1 VFCSHESR
9 NLKRTAFGA
18 YDAKEENEERI
29 HNCYQDCYMI
39 IDPKNVPEI
48 TGSKYPQQFQSA
60 VAGRVKKRLGDAAGL
75 QNFGV
80 NLVRLAPGSCS
91 ALRHWHTRQDEL
103 VYVLE
108 GEVTL
113 ITNSGEQV
121 LKPGIA
127 AGFPAGDADGHH
139 LVNRSKGDV
148 VYLEIGDRT
157 LGDDAHYPDDDLI
170 AKANGKSWV
179 FTHKNGDP
187 YES

>member
-1 VFCSHESR
+1 
-9 NLKRTAFGA
+9 
-18 YDAKEENEERI
+18 
-29 HNCYQDCYMI
+29 MI
-39 IDPKNVPEI
+39 VDPKNVPES
-48 TGSKYPQQFQSA
+48 TGSNYPQQFKYA
-60 VAGRVKKRLGDAAGL
+60 VAGRVKKRLGDSARL

-91 ALRHWHTRQDEL
+91 ALRHWHTCQDEFI
-103 VYVLE
+103 YVLE

-121 LKPGIA
+121 LKSGMA

-139 LVNRSKGDV
+139 LINHTDSDV

-157 LGDDAHYPDDDLI
+157 SGDSANYPDDNLI
-170 AKANGKSWV
+170 AKSGDNGWI
-179 FTHKNGDP
+179 FTRKDGEI

>member
-1 VFCSHESR
+1 
-9 NLKRTAFGA
+9 
-18 YDAKEENEERI
+18 
-29 HNCYQDCYMI
+29 MI

-103 VYVLE
+103 IYVLE

-121 LKPGIA
+121 LKPGMA

-139 LVNRSKGDV
+139 LVNRSNADV

-157 LGDDAHYPDDDLI
+157 PGDIAEYPDDDLI
-170 AKANGKSWV
+170 AKASDNGWI
-179 FTHKNGDP
+179 FTRKNGEV
-187 YES
+187 YED

>member
-1 VFCSHESR
+1 
-9 NLKRTAFGA
+9 
-18 YDAKEENEERI
+18 
-29 HNCYQDCYMI
+29 MI

-48 TGSKYPQQFQSA
+48 TGSKYPQQFKSA

-91 ALRHWHTRQDEL
+91 ALRHWHSRQDEL

-113 ITNSGEQV
+113 ICDSGEEV
-121 LKPGIA
+121 LQPGMA
-127 AGFPAGDADGHH
+127 AGFRAGDADGHH
-139 LVNRSKGDV
+139 LVNRTNADV

-157 LGDDAHYPDDDLI
+157 EGDSANYPDDDLI
-170 AKANGKSWV
+170 AKASDNGWI
-179 FTHKNGDP
+179 FTHKNGEV
-187 YES
+187 YEN

>member
-1 VFCSHESR
+1 
-9 NLKRTAFGA
+9 
-18 YDAKEENEERI
+18 
-29 HNCYQDCYMI
+29 MI
-39 IDPKNVPEI
+39 VDPKNVPES
-48 TGSKYPQQFQSA
+48 TGSNYPQQFKYA
-60 VAGRVKKRLGDAAGL
+60 IAGRVKKRLGDAARL

-91 ALRHWHTRQDEL
+91 TLRHWHTCQDEFI
-103 VYVLE
+103 YVLE

-121 LKPGIA
+121 LKSGMA

-139 LVNRSKGDV
+139 LINHTDSDV

-157 LGDDAHYPDDDLI
+157 SGDSVNYPDDDLI
-170 AKANGKSWV
+170 AKASEKGWI
-179 FTHKNGDP
+179 FTHKNGEL

>member
-1 VFCSHESR
+1 
-9 NLKRTAFGA
+9 
-18 YDAKEENEERI
+18 
-29 HNCYQDCYMI
+29 MI
-39 IDPKNVPEI
+39 VDPKNVPES
-48 TGSKYPQQFQSA
+48 TGSNYPQQFKYA
-60 VAGRVKKRLGDAAGL
+60 VAGRVKKRLGDAARL

-91 ALRHWHTRQDEL
+91 TLRHWHTCQDEFI
-103 VYVLE
+103 YVLE

-121 LKPGIA
+121 LKSGMA

-139 LVNRSKGDV
+139 LINHTDSDV

-157 LGDDAHYPDDDLI
+157 SGDSANYPDDNLI
-170 AKANGKSWV
+170 AKASEKGWI
-179 FTHKNGDP
+179 FTHKNGEL